1 MLLSSII
8 IIHGCTQTMTPQTEC
23 GGWKQARTRL
33 GLSSSSSSA
42 NTHTHNSGIWGCRL
56 PRLELVTVRPFDLL
70 KRASLFHALL
80 HANLITDFAFPATQP
95 ASQRTLRHRPSPA
108 AIIAVPGVFVHP
120 PSSIAKS
127 SKMRSTGDLPLSF
140 PVIVT
145 HPPTGTVK
153 VPVPW
158 VKLHFCFREY
168 TVHT

>member
-1 MLLSSII
+1 M
-8 IIHGCTQTMTPQTEC
+8 
-23 GGWKQARTRL
+23 GGSRR
-33 GLSSSSSSA
+33 GLDWSSSSSA

-145 HPPTGTVK
+145 HRHSEGSCPVGEAPFLFQGVHSTHLTQYIVFAKITVS
-153 VPVPW
+153 
-158 VKLHFCFREY
+158 LIRI
-168 TVHT
+168 